1 MLKQETKQEL
11 RKLDEAVRLLRAQIL
26 LSNKCLEKLKAIK
39 ATIQAENKGA
49 DIVAAVQEMEPA
61 LLELG
66 KFAKRKQEFLDRQNV
81 SSVQQ
86 VLAREADSER
96 KRVAIHLLHRAQEFE
111 ESLVQEVTT
120 TRFLLEKGKE
130 YVDFNIN
137 VMTQTV
143 ASEIYN
149 QDAAESE
156 SRREIKMF
164 DSSV

>member
-1 MLKQETKQEL
+1 MKQEL

-26 LSNKCLEKLKAIK
+26 ISNKCLEKLKAIK
-39 ATIQAENKGA
+39 AAIQAENKGA
-49 DIVAAVQEMEPA
+49 NIAAAVQDMEPA

-66 KFAKRKQEFLDRQNV
+66 KLEKRKRDFLV
-81 SSVQQ
+81 KWKASSVQA
-86 VLAREADSER
+86 VLAGQPDSDTRETA
-96 KRVAIHLLHRAQEFE
+96 VHLLHRAQEFE
-111 ESLVQEVTT
+111 ESLVREVAAA
-120 TRFLLEKGKE
+120 RLLLEKGKK

-143 ASEIYN
+143 ASDTYN

-156 SRREIKMF
+156 SRRRIKMF